1 MALTFDFSGYVT
13 KNDLRCSDGRTIR
26 HGAFADQDGEVV
38 PLVWNHQHNSP
49 DNVLGHVLLEN
60 AEDGVYGYAALND
73 TPMAQQTKELI
84 KHGDIDSFSI
94 YANNLKQSGGDVL
107 HGSIREVSLVLHGA
121 NPGALIDNVVM
132 HGDNEVLGEQGVI
145 YTGEPI
151 DFETRYELYHADEDD
166 GDDKGSDEETVKD
179 VFDSLSEKQKMV
191 LYWLLAQAMQQK
203 QTAAKH
209 SDEGGDNDMK
219 TNVFDRNAANDNFLM
234 HVDEFRAKKS
244 DIFKRAQQLN
254 SFKAA
259 FKEAY
264 DETFLKHAEGDP
276 EYTPGTAT
284 YGVDGIDWLFP
295 EYKNLNT
302 PPEFIKRDDTWVSAF
317 LGAVKKSPFSR
328 IKSMFAD
335 ITADEARAKGYTK
348 GNRKVEEVFTMLKRT
363 TQPTTIYKKQKVD
376 RQDIVDI
383 TDFNIVN
390 WLWQEMRMMLN
401 EELARSI
408 LIGDGRSGSSDDKI
422 DPLCIRPVW
431 GDDTLFT
438 IQQSVTY
445 DPQGTDPES
454 EKAKNFIKACIKVR
468 KDFKGTGTPNLYTTN
483 DVLTDMLLLEDGV
496 GRRLYKTIDELATAL
511 RVKQIITVE
520 VMENKTRTADS
531 KTYTLAGILLNPV
544 DYQVGTTK
552 GGEITTFDDFDIDYN
567 QYKYLMEARCSG
579 ALVKPKSAAAFEFV
593 AA

>member
-1 MALTFDFSGYVT
+1 
-13 KNDLRCSDGRTIR
+13 
-26 HGAFADQDGEVV
+26 
-38 PLVWNHQHNSP
+38 
-49 DNVLGHVLLEN
+49 
-60 AEDGVYGYAALND
+60 
-73 TPMAQQTKELI
+73 
-84 KHGDIDSFSI
+84 
-94 YANNLKQSGGDVL
+94 
-107 HGSIREVSLVLHGA
+107 
-121 NPGALIDNVVM
+121 
-132 HGDNEVLGEQGVI
+132 
-145 YTGEPI
+145 
-151 DFETRYELYHADEDD
+151 
-166 GDDKGSDEETVKD
+166 
-179 VFDSLSEKQKMV
+179 
-191 LYWLLAQAMQQK
+191 
-203 QTAAKH
+203 
-209 SDEGGDNDMK
+209 
-219 TNVFDRNAANDNFLM
+219 
-234 HVDEFRAKKS
+234 
-244 DIFKRAQQLN
+244 
-254 SFKAA
+254 
-259 FKEAY
+259 
-264 DETFLKHAEGDP
+264 
-276 EYTPGTAT
+276 
-284 YGVDGIDWLFP
+284 
-295 EYKNLNT
+295 
-302 PPEFIKRDDTWVSAF
+302 
-317 LGAVKKSPFSR
+317 
-328 IKSMFAD
+328 
-335 ITADEARAKGYTK
+335 
-348 GNRKVEEVFTMLKRT
+348 
-363 TQPTTIYKKQKVD
+363 
-376 RQDIVDI
+376 
-383 TDFNIVN
+383 
-390 WLWQEMRMMLN
+390 MMLN